1 MHVSISEGCNS
12 DSAAVSELIKEVRLV
27 ITNYQCK
34 NVRSRPCIYTHSLS
48 YLCRLLMIEEH

>member
-34 NVRSRPCIYTHSLS
+34 NVRSRPTHIR
-48 YLCRLLMIEEH
+48 CHTCVDC